1 MLVAI
6 VVDTHH
12 QSAAEAHEGNGRLE
26 CAAVG
31 PEVHDADLGLG
42 GAVRCL
48 DKRFKVN
55 ALLQK
60 VKVALG
66 LRNGVEVFVGGGK
79 LNSLP
84 REGVKGLEQEAF
96 ALMRKAFDVVTIEP
110 IVEEDG
116 FGN

>member
-12 QSAAEAHEGNGRLE
+12 QSAAEAHEGHSGLE
-26 CAAVG
+26 RAAVG
-31 PEVHDADLGLG
+31 PEIHDAYLGLG
-42 GAVRCL
+42 EAVGCL

-60 VKVALG
+60 VKVAFG
-66 LRNGVEVFVGGGK
+66 LWDGIEVFVSRGK

-84 REGVKGLEQEAF
+84 REGVKGLKQESF